1 MGTGESEGGQAAGS
15 RLPVIVIRP
24 EPGAAKSLE
33 AALGLGLDA
42 HAFPLFAVRTLPWEP
57 VARDEVDALVLGSA
71 NALRHG
77 GEALEDH
84 RGLPAYV
91 VGAATAKAASAAGL
105 EVVATGQGGLQSVM
119 PELDPA
125 HRRLLRLTGPD
136 TAEFLQGLVTNDVRR
151 APCWSA
157 LLTPQGKYLADF
169 LIVPDGERLLIDVDE
184 GLAGDLI
191 RRLSMYKLRS
201 DVALEPTDLQVT
213 RGTGP
218 APDGAIADP
227 RDPALGWR
235 LYGAETGDDGSDW
248 DAIRVAHTIPESL
261 IELIPNETIILEA
274 GFERLNGVDFRK
286 GCYVGQE
293 VTARMKH
300 KTELRKGLARV
311 RVTGEAGYGAEI
323 TADGKAAG
331 TLFTRSGDRAIAY
344 LRFDRMGEGMEADGV
359 GVAAE

>member
-1 MGTGESEGGQAAGS
+1 MRRILALSGKD
-15 RLPVIVIRP
+15 R
-24 EPGAAKSLE
+24 E
-33 AALGLGLDA
+33 A
-42 HAFPLFAVRTLPWEP
+42 
-57 VARDEVDALVLGSA
+57 
-71 NALRHG
+71 
-77 GEALEDH
+77 
-84 RGLPAYV
+84 
-91 VGAATAKAASAAGL
+91 
-105 EVVATGQGGLQSVM
+105 
-119 PELDPA
+119 
-125 HRRLLRLTGPD
+125 
-136 TAEFLQGLVTNDVRR
+136 FLQGLVTNDVRR

-218 APDGAIADP
+218 APDDAITDP

-235 LYGAETGDDGSDW
+235 LYRSDAGDDGSDW

-261 IELIPNETIILEA
+261 IELIPNETFILEA
-274 GFERLNGVDFRK
+274 GFERLHGVDFRK

-300 KTELRKGLARV
+300 KTELKKGL
-311 RVTGEAGYGAEI
+311 VTLGIDG
-323 TADGKAAG
+323 TAPIGTPILLPDGREAG
-331 TLFTRSGDRAIAY
+331 TLFTQSGDRAIAHM
-344 LRFDRMGEGMEADGV
+344 RFDRMVEGL
-359 GVAAE
+359 VAGDARIIP